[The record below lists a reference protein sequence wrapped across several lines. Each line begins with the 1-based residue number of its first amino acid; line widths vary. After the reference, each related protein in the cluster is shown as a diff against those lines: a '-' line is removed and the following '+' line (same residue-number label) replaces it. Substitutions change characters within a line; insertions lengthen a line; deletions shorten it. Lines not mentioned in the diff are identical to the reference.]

1 MSKKNTNNLYQQ
13 EADVPDYIY
22 FVDFP
27 NMLAANY
34 KFEGLHVHQSVE
46 ILIVYSGCMRCIV
59 NNRTENIS
67 AGNIFIS
74 NSYDTHYYEYVGNAA
89 AYIMVI
95 GKEFFSHILDEKTEF
110 NNFLHP
116 SSKVMEELLQLLTS
130 SYAKFDQYNVLQKR
144 GFINSMMGILYTSNL
159 LRKKEKNL
167 NKEFFIKVS
176 EYISAN
182 YFEDL
187 RLPTLAKRFGY
198 SENYFSAL
206 FNRMAGVNLSE
217 YVNRV
222 RICKVL
228 ELKKSLEKKYTLKEI
243 VLRCGFNSM
252 ETYYRVLKKYKAG
265 NSIGEYTISDVNK
278 SVQKG
283 ISNMKTMK
291 KLWTAIVGYGN
302 RGQVYADYSLDCPDE
317 LGIAAIIDPNEFKL
331 SEAKKRY
338 NLPDDRLF
346 KTFEEFLEK
355 KIDCDFVV
363 NATMDQIHYETA
375 MKILDAKY
383 DMLMEK
389 PIVPNEQQLMAIKH
403 KADESGCKVF
413 ICHVLRYTPYYR
425 KIKQIILSGEIGDI
439 VSMEMN
445 EHVCI
450 AHYLTAYVR
459 GKWNNEINCG
469 SGFLLAKC
477 CHDLD
482 LMCWLN
488 NETEPEKVTSF
499 GTRSQ
504 FVKEKKPEG
513 AAEYC
518 YQCKHERDCPY
529 SAIKLYMEMNA
540 MPFLT
545 WDRLNKPLDEI
556 TDEEKMEFLK
566 NDIYGK
572 CAYDNLG
579 DLVDR
584 QNILVSFKNGS
595 CCNFMLIGGAIKA
608 DRYLH
613 IVGTRGEIEGK
624 LESDKFTLIR
634 YADGKF
640 WGKSEEIDV
649 HNEVICNAQFGGHNG
664 GDFAIMHDLVAYYNG
679 DTSSVSITKLDDS
692 INGHLCIY
700 AAEKSRKEKTI
711 VEIDL
716 LKNK

>member
-1 MSKKNTNNLYQQ
+1 MIKKITENLYEQD
-13 EADVPDYIY
+13 ADVPDYVY
-22 FVDFP
+22 FQDFP
-27 NMLAANY
+27 DMAKVKY
-34 KFEGLHVHQSVE
+34 RFEGLHVHQSVE
-46 ILIVYSGCMRCIV
+46 ILVVYGGCMRCMV
-59 NNRTENIS
+59 NNRTENVS

-74 NSYDTHYYEYVGNAA
+74 NSYDTHYYEYIGNAS
-89 AYIMVI
+89 AYILVI
-95 GKEFFSHILDEKTEF
+95 GKEYISHILDDKTEF

-116 SSKVMEELLQLLTS
+116 SSQAMEELLQLLTM
-130 SYAKFDQYNVLQKR
+130 SYGKFDQYNILQKR
-144 GFINSMMGILYTSNL
+144 GFINSMLGILYSSNL
-159 LRKKEKNL
+159 IRKKEKNL

-182 YFEDL
+182 YADDL

-206 FNRMAGVNLSE
+206 FNRMAGVNLNE

-222 RICKVL
+222 RICKVI
-228 ELKKSLEKKYTLKEI
+228 EQKKALEKRYTLKEI

-265 NSIGEYTISDVNK
+265 NSIGEHKITDLET

-283 ISNMKTMK
+283 ISKMKNMKK
-291 KLWTAIVGYGN
+291 IYTAIVGFGN
-302 RGQVYADYSLDCPDE
+302 RGQVYADYCLGCPDE

-331 SEAKKRY
+331 QEAKKRY
-338 NLPDDRLF
+338 NLSDDRLF
-346 KTFEEFLEK
+346 KTFEDFLAKNIE
-355 KIDCDFVV
+355 CDFIV

-375 MKILDAKY
+375 MKILDAGY

-389 PIVPNEQQLMAIKH
+389 PIVPNEKQLMDIKH
-403 KADESGCKVF
+403 KADEKGCKVF
-413 ICHVLRYTPYYR
+413 VCHVLRYTPYYR
-425 KIKQIILSGEIGDI
+425 KIKEILLSGEIGEI

-459 GKWNNEINCG
+459 GKWNNEKDCG
-469 SGFLLAKC
+469 SGFMLAKC

-482 LMCWLN
+482 IMCWLN
-488 NETEPEKVTSF
+488 NETQPEKVTSF
-499 GTRSQ
+499 GTRAQ
-504 FVKEKKPEG
+504 FIKEKKPEG
-513 AAEYC
+513 AAEFC

-566 NDIYGK
+566 KDIYGK

-584 QNILVSFKNGS
+584 QNVSVSFKNGS
-595 CCNFMLIGGAIKA
+595 CCNFMLVGGAIKA

-613 IVGTRGEIEGK
+613 IVGTKGEIEGK
-624 LESDKFTLIR
+624 LESNKFSIIR
-634 YADGKF
+634 YTDGTF
-640 WGKSEEIDV
+640 WGTSEEIDISK
-649 HNEVICNAQFGGHNG
+649 EVISNVQHGGHNG
-664 GDFAIMHDLVAYYNG
+664 GDFAIMHDMVAYFNG
-679 DTSSVSITKLDDS
+679 DTSSISITKLDDS

-700 AAEKSRKEKTI
+700 AAEKSRKENAI
-711 VEIDL
+711 VEIDS
-716 LKNK
+716 LKK